1 MLNHISTIWEYRD
14 FLRFHKSHLD
24 VSQLK
29 LLKSKYRPA
38 LSKLRKLDISLA
50 SDILFPLYSLTGR
63 PAIDP
68 AVLVRS
74 FVLMNHLKY
83 SSIKLWCDDLAND
96 SLLQYLIG
104 SFDPPNSSSH
114 YDFIIRLTGFDPHLS
129 DLAPQSFITK
139 KKFKN
144 KPAKGE
150 KLINFTKD
158 DTASICDKY
167 RNGAEFDRDRLL
179 FTMQSLFNAIVVIP
193 SLDMGLIEPANSTLS
208 GDGSCLH
215 VHASC
220 HGHKV
225 QDAPDSDNNYRFS
238 APDADIGWD
247 SDLAQYF
254 FGFTFY
260 NISFHNPSL
269 HIDLPVFISLEK
281 ASRHDALTCV
291 SATAQMLDINPD
303 LKPKYMCLDSASD
316 SNSIYQF
323 FQEKNIIPLIDHNKR
338 RKSIESKTGESIN
351 SDGIPV
357 CSCGHTMTYDGYDYT
372 RYRKKYR
379 CPLKSGLIDSCPFA
393 QTCSTSDYGRVVYVK
408 DKDNEPRFK
417 GPVSYGSPKWK
428 SIYKDRTCTERIN
441 NAVLNTYGLHKMHLR
456 NGAKNGFFSII
467 AGINLHLD
475 AWLKAEV

>member
-29 LLKSKYRPA
+29 LLKSRYRPA

-104 SFDPPNSSSH
+104 SFNPPNSSSH

-158 DTASICDKY
+158 DTSSICDKY

-225 QDAPDSDNNYRFS
+225 QDAPD
-238 APDADIGWD
+238 
-247 SDLAQYF
+247 
-254 FGFTFY
+254 
-260 NISFHNPSL
+260 
-269 HIDLPVFISLEK
+269 
-281 ASRHDALTCV
+281 C
-291 SATAQMLDINPD
+291 
-303 LKPKYMCLDSASD
+303 D

>member
-14 FLRFHKSHLD
+14 FLTIHKSHLD

-50 SDILFPLYSLTGR
+50 SNILFPLYSLTGR
-63 PAIDP
+63 PAINP

-104 SFDPPNSSSH
+104 SFNPPNSSSH

-158 DTASICDKY
+158 DTSSICDKY
-167 RNGAEFDRDRLL
+167 RNGAEFDRDHLL
-179 FTMQSLFNAIVVIP
+179 FTMQSLFNAIVV
-193 SLDMGLIEPANSTLS
+193 
-208 GDGSCLH
+208 
-215 VHASC
+215 
-220 HGHKV
+220 
-225 QDAPDSDNNYRFS
+225 
-238 APDADIGWD
+238 
-247 SDLAQYF
+247 
-254 FGFTFY
+254 
-260 NISFHNPSL
+260 
-269 HIDLPVFISLEK
+269 
-281 ASRHDALTCV
+281 
-291 SATAQMLDINPD
+291 
-303 LKPKYMCLDSASD
+303 
-316 SNSIYQF
+316 
-323 FQEKNIIPLIDHNKR
+323 IPLIDHNKR

-379 CPLKSGLIDSCPFA
+379 CPLKAGLIDSCPFA

-428 SIYKDRTCTERIN
+428 SLYKDRTCTERIN